1 MKKLCDITLL
11 YVEDDFQT
19 QENIHFL
26 LEDEVKDLYQ
36 AFNGKDALE
45 FYYTKQ
51 PDIIIT
57 DIHMPHL
64 NGLSFAQIIK
74 EINPN
79 QPIIIISG
87 YDSKENLLQSIDIGV
102 EQFLQ
107 KPLDIELLIKKLN
120 KIAAKIS

>member
-1 MKKLCDITLL
+1 MKKLRDITLL

-19 QENIHFL
+19 QENMLLL
-26 LEDEVKDLYQ
+26 LEEEVKDLYQ

-64 NGLSFAQIIK
+64 NGLNFAQTIK
-74 EINPN
+74 EINPK

-87 YDSKENLLQSIDIGV
+87 YDTKDNLLHSIDIGIDH
-102 EQFLQ
+102 FIS
-107 KPLDIELLIKKLN
+107 KPLDIELLFEKLN
-120 KIAAKIS
+120 KIANKL